1 MASLFKMPAKALS
14 KGKVNL
20 LISGSV
26 SSQHLSSTH
35 LAYVTQQAIA
45 GEQVVYRMAIQDNVS
60 CQWATLKHSQNTFW
74 HRYVVQSGKIADGFL
89 STSTATC
96 G

>member
-1 MASLFKMPAKALS
+1 MPAKALS

-26 SSQHLSSTH
+26 SSQHLSSKH

-45 GEQVVYRMAIQDNVS
+45 GEQVVYISNSYSRQCVMSVGNFKRLS
-60 CQWATLKHSQNTFW
+60 EH
-74 HRYVVQSGKIADGFL
+74 FL
-89 STSTATC
+89 AHMLFKAAK
-96 G
+96 